1 MYKQIR
7 VGTTGEIDTKCIE
20 KTVNGIKYY
29 IPFDSENTDYQEFLK
44 WKADGGVPEE
54 AD

>member
-7 VGTTGEIDTKCIE
+7 VGTTGEIDTNCIE
-20 KTVNGIKYY
+20 KTLNGIKYY
-29 IPFDSENTDYQEFLK
+29 IPFDPENTDYQEYLK
-44 WKADGGVPEE
+44 WVSEGGVPEE